1 MQLLQKTFQSW
12 LEEFSADAFAF
23 YLTGPAFFFALPEFC
38 QFLAAGYGMSDT
50 HPANDLRRSVLFKK
64 LDENGF
70 TTVFKQYS
78 GGRDLTEDFNSP
90 LILRTP
96 TPDDIFNELISASQ
110 PSEKS
115 AVIAELHASIPS
127 IVPIVYD
134 HVLKFLQ
141 ANAPDAIYSAKRYGD
156 DLKEHLAP
164 MLAAVP
170 PIEAGSDLEHK
181 TPTEFASILNVGWIV
196 LLTQLSELR
205 VKLAGP
211 EHFGSNRLDK
221 LQGLLA
227 KAVELSEA
235 KRLWQ
240 SK

>member
-1 MQLLQKTFQSW
+1 
-12 LEEFSADAFAF
+12 
-23 YLTGPAFFFALPEFC
+23 
-38 QFLAAGYGMSDT
+38 
-50 HPANDLRRSVLFKK
+50 
-64 LDENGF
+64 
-70 TTVFKQYS
+70 
-78 GGRDLTEDFNSP
+78 
-90 LILRTP
+90 
-96 TPDDIFNELISASQ
+96 
-110 PSEKS
+110 
-115 AVIAELHASIPS
+115 
-127 IVPIVYD
+127 
-134 HVLKFLQ
+134 LQ

-164 MLAAVP
+164 MLAA
-170 PIEAGSDLEHK
+170 EAGSDLEHK